1 MQQRL
6 TILMTARTLLLA
18 TPVSSGAALAAG
30 EGLQSQEQTSY
41 LAQIRHQHPA
51 ANDRQALLA
60 HCNQLLKTHA
70 LRSGYQVG
78 QAQRQDQLYQLSVD
92 QAGELVVRNEVRAEG
107 KLEVRHQ
114 RLSVFGLDPFIRYEW
129 PTGGIT
135 CEIKNPADGS
145 PWLTLVRNHEGA
157 AELAKALSF
166 LIRNLQKG

>member
-6 TILMTARTLLLA
+6 TIHMTMRSLILA
-18 TPVSSGAALAAG
+18 ALVGSGAAVAAG
-30 EGLQSQEQTSY
+30 DGLQSSEQNNY
-41 LAQIRHQHPA
+41 LAHVRQQHPA

-78 QAQRQDQLYQLSVD
+78 QPQPRDQLFQLSLD

-107 KLEVRHQ
+107 QLEVRHQ
-114 RLSVFGLDPFIRYEW
+114 RLSVFGLDPFIRYEC
-129 PTGGIT
+129 PVGGIS

-157 AELAKALSF
+157 AELAKAVSF
-166 LIRNLQKG
+166 LMRNLQKG